1 MTTEQDVMK
10 FTEDDLLNCWPA
22 WSMVYFVEILNGD
35 YKLEAAREDLRSLI
49 GSKYDNRTETPN

>member
-1 MTTEQDVMK
+1 MK